1 MSYTVNDVVKL
12 YSDKVND
19 HNVLVDDYNDLLEW
33 AQQAYAYIAKL
44 GFRHPD
50 DILSEA
56 PNDVRTNVPADVRGE
71 GS

>member
-33 AQQAYAYIAKL
+33 AQQAYKALEHISVV
-44 GFRHPD
+44 
-50 DILSEA
+50 SEWNAA
-56 PNDVRTNVPADVRGE
+56 PLLAEAPADVRGE